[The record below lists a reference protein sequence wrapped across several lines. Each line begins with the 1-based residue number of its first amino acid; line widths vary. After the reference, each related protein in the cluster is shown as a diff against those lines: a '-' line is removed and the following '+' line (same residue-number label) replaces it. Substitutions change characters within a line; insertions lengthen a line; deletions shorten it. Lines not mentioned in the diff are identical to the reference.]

1 MTRSKSGKARLK
13 ALVLAFAMPLAA
25 GMSVIGGGD
34 TLAQSQKPVA
44 VIDAPSIFEFETTKI
59 SPMPISIKPEQ
70 PVPQRAMLLIRGL
83 PGTVAL
89 TEGRLF
95 ASGVWSVKLSDLPN
109 LKLVSPSSV
118 ETSTITISLVTLEG
132 SILAEKSA
140 IVSIATPLPKEAF
153 SATRSSP
160 APALKP
166 QAAAPLPYV
175 EPASKPANTA
185 RSNSATEAVA
195 AIPTNTPPAA
205 AAPAA
210 LVKPK
215 ALSLEDTE
223 KVQVLMQKG
232 EENML
237 SGNINLARLFYKRS
251 ADAGWA
257 PGALALAETYDAEE
271 LASMEVV
278 GGIQPDPALAKKW
291 YEVARDLGS
300 ATAQQKLQRIGQR

>member
-118 ETSTITISLVTLEG
+118 ETSNITISLVTLDG

-140 IVSIATPLPKEAF
+140 IVSVATPLPKDAF
-153 SATRSSP
+153 SVTRAP
-160 APALKP
+160 APAAPP
-166 QAAAPLPYV
+166 QPAAPPRYV
-175 EPASKPANTA
+175 EPASTPVNTE
-185 RSNSATEAVA
+185 RSNSSPESVA
-195 AIPTNTPPAA
+195 AVPTNTPPAA
-205 AAPAA
+205 AVPAA
-210 LVKPK
+210 VVKPK
-215 ALSLEDTE
+215 ALSFEDTE
-223 KVQVLMQKG
+223 KVQVFMQKG
-232 EENML
+232 EENMR

-271 LASMEVV
+271 LARMEVV